1 MRKGVTVYIHYVHVC
16 AAHAH
21 LMHLCLHVLM
31 YACTIAVEYIC
42 VYMYMTFQQCVV
54 YLHVRYTYMY
64 CRALVITVITMQIL
78 YVHSPHCTSTEDY
91 NIKAKHTSPHH
102 CYI

>member
-42 VYMYMTFQQCVV
+42 VYLYMMFQQCVV
-54 YLHVRYTYMY
+54 YLHVLLSFSYNIYNDANIICSVT
-64 CRALVITVITMQIL
+64 
-78 YVHSPHCTSTEDY
+78 VHSPQCTSKEDY
-91 NIKAKHTSPHH
+91 NIRATHTSPHC
-102 CYI
+102 CYM